1 VGDAHARSGRLTAS
15 AGDGQRGLPYLGLAL
30 SLPGTG
36 GSVRH
41 TRTVPQK
48 GASAVQMHGT
58 LDRTRPPAGASPAP
72 GATGASRGRRLDAP
86 HLVVLV
92 TAVLSA
98 LVAMLLS
105 RHLFTYLS
113 VDNDEPIYR
122 LQAQALASGHLFPK
136 APADP
141 DAYRPW
147 LAVVSG
153 GHYILKYTPVVPG
166 LLALSLLVSGSFLP
180 ALGAVAAG
188 TVVATYLLAS
198 EVHRDQRVAA
208 TAAVLMA
215 ASPLVLIQSGLLLPY
230 LPSLLLIELAM
241 WGALR
246 WRRTGGAGPLVAAGF
261 AAGLAVA
268 ARPFDAVLLLGPVAV
283 WVLATLPGRRLR
295 LVGGVLAGAVAPLA
309 LLLAYDQA
317 ATGNPLR
324 MPFNLLEKSDKLG
337 FGARRLFPTDKAHH
351 FGLVDGLAGVG
362 RHLQALG
369 TGWAAG
375 GLLLALA
382 AGYAVR
388 RGRSGGAGPV
398 LAAGGLALVV
408 GYIPFW
414 GAWNAALL
422 WGGIRWIGPFYFT
435 VLLLPL
441 VVLGARGVIDVW
453 VRRRRLALVGLTLA
467 AGLVVVAVSAI
478 PGDVR
483 QTARDRSL
491 TSLLARADGGLVFFD
506 SPRPFLQ
513 HPSAVLDNRLQPGGR
528 RVYALLGGARD
539 ARVVAAWPGRPTYRL
554 RIYGAYDPAHRSRT
568 VLSRLD
574 HRSGFTVPIL
584 ASVTLPR
591 RTTSALLVLQTGAR
605 RQAWTVPVTT
615 TSIRLVTTAEGT
627 RPLGLT
633 PAPVPA
639 TPRAD
644 PPVTLPAGEVRVQL
658 QWRRSDVR
666 QVIAEHDDFSV
677 RTGAQ
682 GADVLV
688 PGSEVGHFGSAPPP
702 AITVSAG

>member
-1 VGDAHARSGRLTAS
+1 
-15 AGDGQRGLPYLGLAL
+15 
-30 SLPGTG
+30 
-36 GSVRH
+36 
-41 TRTVPQK
+41 
-48 GASAVQMHGT
+48 MHGT
-58 LDRTRPPAGASPAP
+58 PVRSGPRAAALPAAGN
-72 GATGASRGRRLDAP
+72 TGASRGRRLCAP
-86 HLVVLV
+86 QLVVLA

-122 LQAQALASGHLFPK
+122 LQALALAGGHLFPK

-188 TVVATYLLAS
+188 TVVATYLLAG
-198 EVHRDQRVAA
+198 EVHLDRRVAA

-215 ASPLVLIQSGLLLPY
+215 ASPLVIIQSGLLLPY

-246 WRRTGGAGPLVAAGF
+246 WRRTGGAGPLLAAGL

-283 WVLATLPGRRLR
+283 WLLVTVPGRRRR
-295 LVGGVLAGAVAPLA
+295 LVGGVIAGAAAPLA

-317 ATGNPLR
+317 ATGHALR
-324 MPFNLLEKSDKLG
+324 MPFNLLENSDKLG
-337 FGARRLFPTDKAHH
+337 FGARKLFPTDQAHH
-351 FGLVDGLAGVG
+351 FGLVEGLAGVG

-388 RGRSGGAGPV
+388 RGRSGGVGPV
-398 LAAGGLALVV
+398 LAAGGLALVI
-408 GYIPFW
+408 GYVPFW
-414 GAWNAALL
+414 GAWNAALV

-441 VVLGARGVIDVW
+441 VVLGARGVVDAW

-467 AGLVVVAVSAI
+467 TAGLVLVGFDAV

-483 QTARDRSL
+483 QRARDRSL
-491 TSLLARADGGLVFFD
+491 TSLLSRAEGSLVFFD

-513 HPSAVLDNRLQPGGR
+513 HPTAVLDNRLEPGGL
-528 RVYALLGGARD
+528 RVYALVGGARD
-539 ARVVAAWPGRPTYRL
+539 LGVAAAWPDRPTYRL
-554 RIYGAYDPAHRSRT
+554 RVYGIYDPAHRNRA
-568 VLSRLD
+568 VLSRLER
-574 HRSGFTVPIL
+574 RSGFTVPTTAL
-584 ASVTLPR
+584 VNLPR
-591 RTTSALLVLQTGAR
+591 RTTSALLVLQTGSR
-605 RQAWTVPVTT
+605 RRAWSVPVTT

-627 RPLGLT
+627 LPLGLT
-633 PAPVPA
+633 PAVVPV

-644 PPVTLPAGEVRVQL
+644 PPVVLPAGEVRVQL
-658 QWRRSDVR
+658 QWYRSDVP
-666 QVIAEHDDFSV
+666 QVIAEHDDLSV
-677 RTGAQ
+677 RTGAH

-688 PGSEVGHFGSAPPP
+688 PGAEVGHVGSAPPP
-702 AITVSAG
+702 AITLSAG